1 MGLLVVAA
9 LGGHWNARSTS
20 TRELKVSLGSLR
32 PYTHRGAGE
41 MAEGAGIRL
50 SPKGRSRRPQGYE
63 QGILLFVFVPT
74 FLYLCRGTLVP
85 QNA

>member
-9 LGGHWNARSTS
+9 LGGDWNARSTS
-20 TRELKVSLGSLR
+20 TSELKVSLGSLR

-41 MAEGAGIRL
+41 MGAGARL

-63 QGILLFVFVPT
+63 QDIFLFVFVPT